1 MTSAAGA
8 TTPGATRR
16 APATVHVTDAGS
28 RLHVRVTHPDRAIQ
42 DDARSSFRS
51 CFPRHGQRV
60 WLAGDPT
67 AREPRGCWSIPR
79 AAWRVLEA
87 WAVGQ
92 GYRVAWAGDEGDE
105 ETA

>member
-1 MTSAAGA
+1 MTSAPPLLSIHPL
-8 TTPGATRR
+8 TT
-16 APATVHVTDAGS
+16 TVHVTDAGS
-28 RLHVRVTHPDRAIQ
+28 RLHVRVTHPVYALQ
-42 DDARSSFRS
+42 QDARDSFRS
-51 CFPRHGQRV
+51 AFPRHGQRL
-60 WLAGDPT
+60 WLH
-67 AREPRGCWSIPR
+67 ELSCWSIPR